1 MIAEAAFV
9 VLTLVSAGYWLGV
22 MESASRLDPIVA
34 STMSELTEVRAEAD
48 RQREIAE
55 AMREAT
61 RRRSSDTVPA
71 RRIG

>member
-1 MIAEAAFV
+1 MSMEVTFV

-22 MESASRLDPIVA
+22 MGSAWRLDPIVA
-34 STMSELTEVRAEAD
+34 SAMSELTEARADAD

-55 AMREAT
+55 TMREIT